1 MNKTYKKKLLY
12 LLCWITILLLSSPKA
27 STAFV
32 VDGWYEWQSTGI
44 IYNHLS

>member
-1 MNKTYKKKLLY
+1 MNKNYKKKLFYFLF
-12 LLCWITILLLSSPKA
+12 LITILLLSSPKT
-27 STAFV
+27 SIAFV